1 MLIIQRLYLKD
12 FFKLLLIIT
21 IGLSITFS
29 LLEIINKIDNFRFP
43 SASNLLLYALFN
55 TPRNFL
61 YLLPMS
67 VLICSLFTS
76 GQAFHRKEITAIK
89 AAGGKLRN
97 LFYPFILTSVLL
109 SFIAFITG
117 EIIVPDSSRRAIELK
132 NTLKGKSKRFSF
144 SEGSLWLKS
153 RNGSPVKIDLY
164 IIEHK
169 VAKGVDIFV
178 FGKDFLKERIVAE
191 KASWNGETWILENIT
206 KYDIE
211 TGKINK
217 IKTMNYPELESPE
230 LFAEEIKQPD
240 EMGVVELY
248 IYTKRLKNAG
258 FKNIK
263 LIVDLNS
270 KISFPL
276 INIFMML
283 LGISLS
289 SRGKLGGSLFNAGLG
304 LLISLFYWLSYT
316 FTLSLGYAGIIPPAI
331 AAWIIPLI
339 FGIFAVYLFIKIPE

>member
-12 FFKLLLIIT
+12 FLKLLAIIT
-21 IGLSITFS
+21 IGLSIIFS
-29 LLEIINKIDNFRFP
+29 IIEMISKIDNLNYP
-43 SASNLLLYALFN
+43 SASNLLFFAMLN

-67 VLICSLFTS
+67 VLICSLFTF

-89 AAGGKLRN
+89 SAGGRLRG
-97 LFYPFILTSVLL
+97 LFYPFIITSVLL
-109 SFIAFITG
+109 SAIAFITG
-117 EIIVPDSSRRAIELK
+117 EIIVPDSSKRAIDLK
-132 NTLKGKSKRFSF
+132 NTLKGKDKRSSF

-153 RNGSPVKIDLY
+153 TDGSPVKIDLY
-164 IIEHK
+164 IVEEK
-169 VAKGVDIFV
+169 VAKGVDIFL
-178 FGKDFLKERIVAE
+178 FGKNFLRERIVAE
-191 KASWNGETWILENIT
+191 KAFWNGDTWILENIT

-211 TGKINK
+211 TGTIKK
-217 IKTMNYPELESPE
+217 IKTMSYPELESPDI
-230 LFAEEIKQPD
+230 FAEEIKQPD
-240 EMGVVELY
+240 EMGIAELY
-248 IYTKRLKNAG
+248 RYTKRLKNAG

-263 LIVDLNS
+263 LIVDLNK

-304 LLISLFYWLSYT
+304 LLISLFYWFSYT
-316 FTLSLGYAGIIPPAI
+316 FTLSLGYAGIIPPII

-339 FGIFAVYLFIKIPE
+339 FGIFAVYLFMKLPE